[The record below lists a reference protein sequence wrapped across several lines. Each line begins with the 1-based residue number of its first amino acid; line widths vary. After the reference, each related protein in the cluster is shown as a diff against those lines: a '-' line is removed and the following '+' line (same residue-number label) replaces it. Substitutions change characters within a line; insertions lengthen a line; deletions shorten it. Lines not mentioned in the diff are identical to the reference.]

1 MEMEARAM
9 CKKLTVNPIVAAFL
23 PDVKEKTGIKHHFMQ
38 KILAFRQKIYTMVLN
53 FNRRSR

>member
-1 MEMEARAM
+1 M